1 MTRED
6 LQRMVYEA
14 RMSQINRDKENRQKS
29 DFAHMVLLLMD
40 TDEYSE
46 NYCGSL
52 RVVLSLFPEV
62 DREELESE
70 LNNWI

>member
-1 MTRED
+1 MA
-6 LQRMVYEA
+6 YEA
-14 RMSQINRDKENRQKS
+14 RMSQIKRDKENRQKS